1 MKKLLLVYITL
12 LMVVP
17 VAALAEAEGITTE
30 VAASIDWTALVVAM
44 IGVIGTAISA
54 LLGRV
59 WVKYV
64 RPWLEQ
70 RDLTDAATIVVE
82 AVEALLGRYCGEEKW
97 RLALEKMQHRGFRI
111 DSDLVMDALN
121 AAWKQLDMSMI
132 AAGEKDAP
140 KELRTSGLGVEKVKA
155 FGDVVE
161 AVRDKGDAGEDD
173 TGG

>member
-17 VAALAEAEGITTE
+17 VSALAEAEGITTE

-70 RDLTDAATIVVE
+70 RDLTDAATIVVD

-97 RLALEKMQHRGFRI
+97 RLALEKMQDRGFDV
-111 DSDLVMDALN
+111 DSEIVMDALRS
-121 AAWKQLDMSMI
+121 AWKQLDIDQI
-132 AAGEKDAP
+132 ASGEK
-140 KELRTSGLGVEKVKA
+140 EKRAK
-155 FGDVVE
+155 
-161 AVRDKGDAGEDD
+161 
-173 TGG
+173 

>member
-17 VAALAEAEGITTE
+17 VSALAEAEGITTE

-70 RDLTDAATIVVE
+70 RDLTDAAKIVVE
-82 AVEALLGRYCGEEKW
+82 AVEALLGRYCGEDKW
-97 RLALEKMQHRGFRI
+97 KLALEKMQERGFNI
-111 DSDLVMDALN
+111 DSDIVMDALRS
-121 AAWKQLDMSMI
+121 AWKRLDIDQMAS
-132 AAGEKDAP
+132 GEK
-140 KELRTSGLGVEKVKA
+140 EKKS
-155 FGDVVE
+155 E
-161 AVRDKGDAGEDD
+161 IM
-173 TGG
+173 TC